1 MCWRCFDFIMI
12 HLLKKCLNSKPGLAV
27 SLILKTDPAC
37 FAIVIVIII
46 AMIIV
51 IIIVIVITFGC

>member
-1 MCWRCFDFIMI
+1 MI

-37 FAIVIVIII
+37 VAIVIVIII